1 MAGSK
6 IFDLFYILFNETEK
20 KNVQITEDILYAPV
34 VIGEQSSRRKLQI
47 KCVQK
52 KAHQINCKF

>member
-34 VIGEQSSRRKLQI
+34 VTGEKSSRRKLQI
-47 KCVQK
+47 KCVQ
-52 KAHQINCKF
+52 